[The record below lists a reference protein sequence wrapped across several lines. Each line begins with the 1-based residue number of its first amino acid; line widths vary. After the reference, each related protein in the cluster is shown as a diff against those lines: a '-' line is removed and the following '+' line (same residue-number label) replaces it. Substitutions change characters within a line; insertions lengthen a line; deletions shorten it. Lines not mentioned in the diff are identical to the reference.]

1 MPILFSR
8 ISNTGEDGRCPAG
21 ALLVALAR
29 DRIAASSSSVKTGTS
44 LSPISGGLRFT
55 AGLGR
60 GSSGS
65 SVVCHAK
72 NCYIGSVG
80 QAGPA
85 QQPCQPSRLR
95 LGPGADL
102 HPEDRPP
109 PDHPRG

>member
-1 MPILFSR
+1 MPGRALF
-8 ISNTGEDGRCPAG
+8 
-21 ALLVALAR
+21 VALGR
-29 DRIAASSSSVKTGTS
+29 DRIAASSSSVKTGMS

-80 QAGPA
+80 QAGRDQVLSGNHCA
-85 QQPCQPSRLR
+85 VSR
-95 LGPGADL
+95 
-102 HPEDRPP
+102 
-109 PDHPRG
+109 